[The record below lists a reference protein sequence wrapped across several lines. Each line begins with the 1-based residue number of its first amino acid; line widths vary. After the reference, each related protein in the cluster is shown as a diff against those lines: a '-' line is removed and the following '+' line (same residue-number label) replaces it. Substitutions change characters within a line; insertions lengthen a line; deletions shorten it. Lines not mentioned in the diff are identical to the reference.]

1 MDAAAETVS
10 LKIHVSLSRAP
21 AIGIVLM
28 VGRVMRIMETVL
40 ASTILSQG
48 RIVV

>member
-1 MDAAAETVS
+1 MDAAAEMVS
-10 LKIHVSLSRAP
+10 LKIHVSLSRALV
-21 AIGIVLM
+21 IGIVLM